1 MTDTTTPPPGP
12 PYYQLTH
19 TTHTI
24 VLTEAPDAGKRLGNG
39 YRRILPDEMKVTVY
53 RPGRPVRLTGLDD
66 RLQPAGV
73 VLATSDAPG
82 GAGVRPNRRC
92 AFCGLPHAP
101 GSYEGECLL

>member
-1 MTDTTTPPPGP
+1 MSAATYPTPALYRVEFYEDGAWRSRGDFGLLHP
-12 PYYQLTH
+12 
-19 TTHTI
+19 
-24 VLTEAPDAGKRLGNG
+24 EAMLARYEG
-39 YRRILPDEMKVTVY
+39 T
-53 RPGRPVRLTGLDD
+53 GRPVRLTGLDD